1 MPCFVLVIHGK
12 AGLSSEPSP
21 ERRASALRAGA
32 ALAHPFTPS
41 GAELPLQEAPHA
53 PAPQFTTAPSQAAE
67 CVPHAIEQ
75 EPDPQLKARSPQEL
89 FRQVRH
95 SGLLGFIQGMMQ
107 LKIMHYRK
115 AGD

>member
-1 MPCFVLVIHGK
+1 MG
-12 AGLSSEPSP
+12 
-21 ERRASALRAGA
+21 RRAFRASLPRSGA
-32 ALAHPFTPS
+32 RQHSVQEQALAHPFIPS